1 MTVIKVIAAI
11 SGIIMIVLGA
21 ITITTDLLY
30 HKAFNRHLVWFASA
44 GLVIQIVSCC
54 MDPGAIGY
62 TLLNLVISVVAAL
75 LFFALKIWAAGDAK
89 LFITYVLLI
98 PYPVYGAQKHQFFP
112 AFLILGFIFSTALLY
127 VVMESLVLFVRDVR
141 AKKQAHQAIPHF
153 TLEMGL
159 LCLMGFLAADTM
171 DCILKY
177 IGSDYILENNYF
189 LLLMN
194 ILLITALSSL
204 NLKRLYQFIL
214 VACLAVSRVILAYW
228 TGITFSSISVWTILA
243 VTIIIIARVFTSQY
257 NYQTI
262 PTVKVREGHVLSKT
276 SLLYML
282 PSKVKGLPSFTDET
296 TRSRLTADEVE
307 AIRRWET
314 SKYGQHEITI
324 VRHIPFAPFIFLG
337 VMCFIA
343 FKLYLGVLQ

>member
-1 MTVIKVIAAI
+1 MTVNIVIAAI

-21 ITITTDLLY
+21 ITIITDLLY
-30 HKAFNRHLVWFASA
+30 HKAFNRHLMWFASA

-54 MDPGAIGY
+54 IDLRSIGY
-62 TLLNLVISVVAAL
+62 TLLNLVISVAAAF

-112 AFLILGFIFSTALLY
+112 AFMILGFVFSTALVY
-127 VVMESLVLFVRDVR
+127 VVVESLVLFVRDVR
-141 AKKQAHQAIPHF
+141 AKERIHQTMPRF

-159 LCLMGFLAADTM
+159 LWLEGFLAADTM
-171 DCILKY
+171 DCLLRY
-177 IGSDYILENNYF
+177 IGSYYITENNY
-189 LLLMN
+189 LLILMN

-204 NLKRLYQFIL
+204 NMKRLYQFIL
-214 VACLAVSRVILAYW
+214 VACLAVSRVIISCW
-228 TGITFSSISVWTILA
+228 TGITFSSISVWTILV
-243 VTIIIIARVFTSQY
+243 VTIIIITRVFTSQY

-262 PTVKVREGHVLSKT
+262 PTTRVREGHVLSRT

-296 TRSRLTADEVE
+296 TRSRLTADEVD
-307 AIRRWET
+307 AIRRWEA
-314 SKYGQHEITI
+314 SKYGQHKVTI

-337 VMCFIA
+337 VICFIV